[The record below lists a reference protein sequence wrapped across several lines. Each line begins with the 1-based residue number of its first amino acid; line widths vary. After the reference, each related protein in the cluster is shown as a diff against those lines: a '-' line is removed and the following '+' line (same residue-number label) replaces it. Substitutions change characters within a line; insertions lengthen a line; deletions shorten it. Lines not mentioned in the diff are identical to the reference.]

1 MKKITFIN
9 ILLFLMLPFLA
20 SAQEKTL
27 EFYYIAHDYS
37 TKVNDVC
44 SMLEEKYEMA
54 LEFEDCAMIFYLPNK
69 ENPIVVKM
77 NLEGDNRDEFSNLLA
92 ELRGRYAHDS
102 YSYVD
107 LQTITDIF
115 NQHDILDESGMP
127 AYRSVLMT
135 WYINPSFLSLN
146 YNETLIASLYFIL
159 ELDKYSDYVTIDIW
173 NASDERINF
182 NRERPFGNKNLV
194 WKHPFHMLIL

>member
-9 ILLFLMLPFLA
+9 ILLFLMLPVLA

-107 LQTITDIF
+107 LQAITDIF

-135 WYINPSFLSLN
+135 WYINSSFWSLN

>member
-9 ILLFLMLPFLA
+9 VLLFLMLPVLA

-107 LQTITDIF
+107 LQAITDIF
-115 NQHDILDESGMP
+115 NQHDILDESSMP

-135 WYINPSFLSLN
+135 WYINPSFWSLN